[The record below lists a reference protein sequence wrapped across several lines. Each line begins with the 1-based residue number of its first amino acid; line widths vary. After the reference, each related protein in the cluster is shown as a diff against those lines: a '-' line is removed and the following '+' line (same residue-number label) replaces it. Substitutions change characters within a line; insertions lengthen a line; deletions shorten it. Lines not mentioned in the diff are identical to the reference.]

1 MKSNCVCFLY
11 VFSFFWMLLFCWQE
25 SSEETELRAALAA
38 SITDTHFQPVCFDVS
53 DSDGNDTD
61 VSEIPDDE
69 EPAYCSS
76 GSGAVVPDA
85 DSCLK
90 TSQTSNSKKLKIET
104 TTLHDNSADSDNC
117 GGSLHQVAEVESP
130 ISDGDRLVP
139 SEEQKPGSWK
149 DFTGPESGN
158 Y

>member
-1 MKSNCVCFLY
+1 MFVII
-11 VFSFFWMLLFCWQE
+11 CWQE

-53 DSDGNDTD
+53 DSDGNETD
-61 VSEIPDDE
+61 VSDIPDDE

-85 DSCLK
+85 DNCLK
-90 TSQTSNSKKLKIET
+90 SGLTSNSKKSKIET
-104 TTLHDNSADSDNC
+104 TTLRENSADSDNC
-117 GGSLHQVAEVESP
+117 VESLHKAAEVESP

-139 SEEQKPGSWK
+139 SEEQKPSGWK
-149 DFTGPESGN
+149 DFIGPESGN
-158 Y
+158 